1 MDENSLFG
9 EVLKMK
15 MNEFVF
21 AISTLHFPTLGKC
34 SKAISEVEAYGAT
47 ENTSPKA
54 GGTIR
59 SKNQY
64 CTTASYG

>member
-15 MNEFVF
+15 MNEFAF

-47 ENTSPKA
+47 ENTSPKLKA
-54 GGTIR
+54 
-59 SKNQY
+59 NN
-64 CTTASYG
+64 